1 MRVSA
6 EFCFARKSAVLQHK
20 NSGGAQRKTTVGRAR
35 AAFIRKI

>member
-20 NSGGAQRKTTVGRAR
+20 NSGGAQRKTTVLEEQELRS
-35 AAFIRKI
+35 